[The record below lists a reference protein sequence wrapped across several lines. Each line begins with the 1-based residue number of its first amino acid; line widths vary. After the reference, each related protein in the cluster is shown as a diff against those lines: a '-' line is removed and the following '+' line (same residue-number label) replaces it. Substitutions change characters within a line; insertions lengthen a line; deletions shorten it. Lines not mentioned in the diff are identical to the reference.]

1 MPLQGPKK
9 TPAGYFLALTPPVTT
24 PEVRWSADAWE
35 LTEAWST
42 WGSAQR
48 EALLQELLAHP
59 TWFSRPPRQDIL
71 SPIFGPWAGTNMA
84 GKHVFMTDTPDLP
97 GTGRSGKAIWL
108 LEGILM
114 SSTSI
119 TPVLKVQSA
128 VAEVEEDRISLFGD
142 GDTVAAD
149 SDSGSE
155 RGGET
160 REIQL
165 DEIEMGSPAGAAP
178 TRIRNREWE
187 ARKFMGKER
196 VREARLKA
204 QIAARM
210 ADKEER
216 RYFAQFGDLDDGES
230 HFSDYDLTDDEAS
243 EATTDGE
250 GSA

>member
-24 PEVRWSADAWE
+24 PEVRWSAGAWE
-35 LTEAWST
+35 LTMEWSS

-48 EALLQELLAHP
+48 DALLQELIAHP
-59 TWFSRPPRQDIL
+59 AWFSRPPRQDIL

-97 GTGRSGKAIWL
+97 GIGRSGKAIWL

-114 SSTSI
+114 SSTAI
-119 TPVLKVQSA
+119 TPVLKMQTA
-128 VAEVEEDRISLFGD
+128 VADPEEDRISLFGD
-142 GDTVAAD
+142 GDTVETD
-149 SDSGSE
+149 SDADNE
-155 RGGET
+155 GGET

-187 ARKFMGKER
+187 ARKFMAKER

-204 QIAARM
+204 QIAARL

-216 RYFAQFGDLDDGES
+216 RFFAHFGDLDDGES
-230 HFSDYDLTDDEAS
+230 HFSDYDLTDDEVS
-243 EATTDGE
+243 EPGTTDGE
-250 GSA
+250 SSA

>member
-9 TPAGYFLALTPPVTT
+9 TPAGYFLALTPPAVT
-24 PEVRWSADAWE
+24 PEVRWAAGAWE

-42 WGSAQR
+42 WAAR
-48 EALLQELLAHP
+48 ERESLLHELLAHP

-97 GTGRSGKAIWL
+97 GTGRSGKAIWI

-114 SSTSI
+114 SSTAI
-119 TPVLKVQSA
+119 VPVLKIQT
-128 VAEVEEDRISLFGD
+128 AEADPEEDRISLFGD
-142 GDTVAAD
+142 GETVEAE
-149 SDSGSE
+149 SESGSE
-155 RGGET
+155 GGGDT

-187 ARKFMGKER
+187 ARKFMAKER

-204 QIAARM
+204 QIAARL
-210 ADKEER
+210 AEKEER
-216 RYFAQFGDLDDGES
+216 RFFAHFGDLDDGES
-230 HFSDYDLTDDEAS
+230 HFSDYDLTDDEVS
-243 EATTDGE
+243 EAGTGDE
-250 GSA
+250 SA